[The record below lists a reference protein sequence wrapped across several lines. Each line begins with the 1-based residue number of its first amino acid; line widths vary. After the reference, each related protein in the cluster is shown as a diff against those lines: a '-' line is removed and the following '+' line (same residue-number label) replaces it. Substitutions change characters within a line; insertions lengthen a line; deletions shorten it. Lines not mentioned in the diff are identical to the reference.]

1 MTLSSTCVNGGWQCT
16 KKRCEATCSAIGDPH
31 YMTFDGKRFDF
42 MGQCS
47 YYMIYDPNFDI
58 INDNIKCGHG
68 EASCTKSITIHIN
81 GHQIKMDHNHQLF
94 VDGEEIT
101 STPYENNGIKIY
113 MVSSLFMKAE
123 LSNGITILWDG
134 RTRAYITAPPEFINK
149 TQGI

>member
-1 MTLSSTCVNGGWQCT
+1 
-16 KKRCEATCSAIGDPH
+16 
-31 YMTFDGKRFDF
+31 MTFDGKRYDF

-68 EASCTKSITIHIN
+68 EASCTKSITIHID

-94 VDGEEIT
+94 VDGEEVT

-149 TQGI
+149 TQGLKACQNL